1 MKKILIMLFVIVT
14 NITIAQE
21 KNDVIEEIL
30 SLPRTDKTIKYNGTD
45 GTITQIS
52 YFPNQKVLILKF
64 EIYND
69 GIHQL
74 VLNNIIITE
83 KGLFCDQTQ
92 KFCIRFLSKETQLWI
107 LFKIE
112 SLLKKNNIY

>member
-21 KNDVIEEIL
+21 KNDVIEEIIP
-30 SLPRTDKTIKYNGTD
+30 LPQTDKTIAYNGRD
-45 GTITQIS
+45 GEIKKIS
-52 YFPNQKVLILKF
+52 HFPNQRILVLQF
-64 EIYND
+64 EIYD

-74 VLNNIIITE
+74 ILNDIIITE

-92 KFCIRFLSKETQLWI
+92 KFCIQFLSKETQLFI

-112 SLLKKNNIY
+112 SLLEKKMY